1 MTTSGSSIAAAAA
14 AALGSGGADA
24 SISTGFADEK
34 NSFLQRQ
41 QTTLDEYEP
50 PFGLRNVESISVR
63 RLNVLD
69 AFYDDDSSN
78 SKRIASQLNSIEVYF
93 TLKRIVKDSSVF
105 LGGEIGG
112 KSSPS
117 QHAIRVSDDPLKV
130 FTSKAISFRKD
141 NKSVCDPDWDIFEKE
156 QRRFREMLERDSNF
170 EEEEEEEL
178 EPGLFEFAVY
188 GRRIKEDAS
197 SCSNESCSSEDDS
210 DDETEEDKM
219 NKIRRRR
226 LGRASNE
233 DAKEKLLHKALIS
246 FRHVKRATTRLK
258 QLSQSSRVPVI
269 VLKVK
274 SRRRNGATT
283 YYARD
288 IRDVKEF
295 EDLDVREKLL
305 MKEENLHEMYVN
317 SNHWNKNNYNDM
329 KDEQSKV
336 DIDDIVYEPDGGVV
350 ITDDILAASKKKGKT
365 SSLDERELAGLMST
379 VKTPKTTKASATSP
393 FSSPFRGGAF
403 GAGGGGGEN
412 DGGIVNASSP
422 PSKARNAA
430 TKRDIL
436 EQAAQKL
443 NSENA
448 LQSISKAM
456 LASARREELE
466 EKKRTLRLKLEE
478 ELRNARH
485 VSQKTK
491 FLFEIEQRR
500 ATSEKRVYELKRA
513 LESGQ
518 KQSARLEKL
527 VSVKTESIRI
537 RRESLMKKRRG
548 LDELRMHV
556 QGPDI
561 NGTLRRTISALQ
573 NRRWQLVRD
582 LAEAFPTKKV
592 GQQSVTSARPWAVCG
607 LKLDLTERLLGPTS
621 DSSRKHR
628 HHQDQQ
634 QQMLLQSEKGATE
647 AGNPLV
653 SNNAGDSIDNTG
665 NRNSVIDADK
675 PASNPLFQTLATLFG
690 YEDDEDEEFLN
701 ASEAATRDG
710 RARGENRNTNETE
723 YAQFHSSL
731 ARDDSEVAAAA
742 LGTVCLLVARL
753 SSIFDVPSR
762 YPLAFGSS
770 RSFVGDLKEI
780 KLDNESSSDSN
791 RMESS
796 QNGGEDTNSTNLLG
810 SPQRKKKTSSSS
822 SVALTKWRRV
832 EFPLFLDD
840 HAKATGDAR
849 RFAYGV
855 FLLNKNVQQI
865 LDAHGLESRGPRK
878 TLENV
883 ARLFQHAAKFS
894 REKTNN

>member
-1 MTTSGSSIAAAAA
+1 MTTSGGSVAAAAA

-24 SISTGFADEK
+24 SISTAFADEK
-34 NSFLQRQ
+34 NSILQRQ
-41 QTTLDEYEP
+41 QTPLDEYEP

-69 AFYDDDSSN
+69 AFYGDDSSS

-112 KSSPS
+112 KSSSS
-117 QHAIRVSDDPLKV
+117 QHAIRVCDDPLKV

-141 NKSVCDPDWDIFEKE
+141 NKSVSDPDWDIFEKE
-156 QRRFREMLERDSNF
+156 QRRFQEMLERDGNF
-170 EEEEEEEL
+170 EGEEEL

-197 SCSNESCSSEDDS
+197 SSSNESCSSEKDS
-210 DDETEEDKM
+210 DAETEEDKTD
-219 NKIRRRR
+219 KIRRRR

-246 FRHVKRATTRLK
+246 FRHVKRATPRLK

-295 EDLDVREKLL
+295 ENLDVREKLL
-305 MKEENLHEMYVN
+305 TEEENLHEMYVN
-317 SNHWNKNNYNDM
+317 SNHWNKNNYNGTE
-329 KDEQSKV
+329 DEQSKADV
-336 DIDDIVYEPDGGVV
+336 DDIVYQPDGGVV
-350 ITDDILAASKKKGKT
+350 ITDDILAVSKKKGRT
-365 SSLDERELAGLMST
+365 SSLDERELAGLLST

-393 FSSPFRGGAF
+393 LSSPFRGGAY
-403 GAGGGGGEN
+403 GGGGGGGEN
-412 DGGIVNASSP
+412 DGDIVNVSSS

-430 TKRDIL
+430 NKRDVL
-436 EQAAQKL
+436 EQATQKL

-456 LASARREELE
+456 LASARREQLT
-466 EKKRTLRLKLEE
+466 EKKRTLQLKLEE

-527 VSVKTESIRI
+527 VSVKTESIRMK
-537 RRESLMKKRRG
+537 RESLMKKRRE
-548 LDELRMHV
+548 LDELRIHV

-592 GQQSVTSARPWAVCG
+592 GQQSATAARPWAICG

-621 DSSRKHR
+621 DSSRKQR

-653 SNNAGDSIDNTG
+653 SNNSGDGVDNMG
-665 NRNSVIDADK
+665 NRNNAIDADK
-675 PASNPLFQTLATLFG
+675 PTSNPLFQTLATLFG
-690 YEDDEDEEFLN
+690 YEDDEDEDLLN
-701 ASEAATRDG
+701 ASESASRDG
-710 RARGENRNTNETE
+710 RARGEKRNTNATE

-780 KLDNESSSDSN
+780 KRDNESSSDSN

-796 QNGGEDTNSTNLLG
+796 QNGGEDTSSPNLLG
-810 SPQRKKKTSSSS
+810 SPQRKKKSSSSS

-894 REKTNN
+894 REKN